1 MAGGCWKCMC
11 DKERQ
16 GCKNLQIRAGEVD
29 GVARATG
36 GTSVWMR
43 LVCTR
48 TDGQCT
54 GPIPW
59 QVKAHSELPSPTT
72 MVTRVLETDEM
83 RPLECRRG
91 TQWRECLAPTARYI
105 VARIALLPIPRE
117 GSRLGG
123 FLRRRRPVTTLPGQ
137 GLPCLI
143 RTRPGECQGQP
154 EVSGSQDGLTSVDM
168 ARVGQYPL
176 DVCRGS
182 GPSIAKEQ
190 CSGGS

>member
-1 MAGGCWKCMC
+1 MADGRQEEARSKRDGQRMLEVHVRRKKGKVATTCKYGPERWMRLQ
-11 DKERQ
+11 ERQ
-16 GCKNLQIRAGEVD
+16 AD
-29 GVARATG
+29 
-36 GTSVWMR
+36 TSVWMR

-91 TQWRECLAPTARYI
+91 TQWLECLAPTARYI

-154 EVSGSQDGLTSVDM
+154 EVSAFRSV
-168 ARVGQYPL
+168 A
-176 DVCRGS
+176 S
-182 GPSIAKEQ
+182 
-190 CSGGS
+190 